1 MIKIQN
7 IYYMLAYAFQILSE
21 EGYKK
26 VAAEEFEYASDFCAA
41 ILARAVLSQ
50 VKRGLSRDYISK
62 AEAVSVPIG
71 RIDVSASLK
80 QNSLSR
86 KQLICEYDEFT
97 EDAYLNRVLKTTAM
111 LLLRCPEVSLDRKR
125 DLKKALFHFSKVH
138 EVNPTKIQW
147 ARINYNRNNAT
158 YKMLINI
165 CYLVIKGLLL
175 TEQDGSRKLARYIDA
190 QQMHRLYERF
200 VLAYYRR
207 HYPQYGASSAHIEWD
222 VTGDEARYLPI
233 MKSDITLRHN
243 GHTLIIDT
251 KYYQRSMAASGM
263 FNAHTFHSHNLY
275 QIFTYVKNMNAT
287 SSGNVSGLLLYAKT
301 DEDIVPD
308 CDYLMGGNRICVKTL
323 DLNADFNNIARQLN
337 EIAERMLR

>member
-175 TEQDGSRKLARYIDA
+175 TEQDGSRAGALYRCAANAQALREICARILPQA
-190 QQMHRLYERF
+190 LPAVWCF
-200 VLAYYRR
+200 VCT
-207 HYPQYGASSAHIEWD
+207 H
-222 VTGDEARYLPI
+222 
-233 MKSDITLRHN
+233 
-243 GHTLIIDT
+243 
-251 KYYQRSMAASGM
+251 
-263 FNAHTFHSHNLY
+263 
-275 QIFTYVKNMNAT
+275 
-287 SSGNVSGLLLYAKT
+287 
-301 DEDIVPD
+301 
-308 CDYLMGGNRICVKTL
+308 
-323 DLNADFNNIARQLN
+323 
-337 EIAERMLR
+337 